1 MALAKTREESA
12 KNKTQ
17 KKKIAKETKTR
28 MKSEVTFA
36 RDSSTTLPRVDP
48 LFRIQVSLP
57 GKPRRDKTAE
67 EFGEALKVLFG
78 KRAGKRTLTLEKFN
92 DSLNN
97 VSKLVFE
104 D

>member
-1 MALAKTREESA
+1 MEWVNL
-12 KNKTQ
+12 
-17 KKKIAKETKTR
+17 
-28 MKSEVTFA
+28 VF
-36 RDSSTTLPRVDP
+36 
-48 LFRIQVSLP
+48 P
-57 GKPRRDKTAE
+57 GKPRIDKTAE

-92 DSLNN
+92 DSLYN